1 MHSRRKA
8 CEVKKSS
15 RSGESQPSQN
25 WQLGQTGQLFISTG
39 VFSHCFEG
47 GASYLREVWNVS
59 SVNAHLLLGLK
70 KRRRRKLQMCL
81 RSSNELQRKERQRAP
96 APGSG
101 CYLCYFEEL
110 RYPSH
115 ASEEL
120 LVDVQA
126 FFTLGLLHVKVF
138 LCFFFFLGWGGWGRK
153 QQLDQQPR
161 QLCSGRSHFGSEISL
176 VRWSRP

>member
-1 MHSRRKA
+1 
-8 CEVKKSS
+8 
-15 RSGESQPSQN
+15 
-25 WQLGQTGQLFISTG
+25 
-39 VFSHCFEG
+39 
-47 GASYLREVWNVS
+47 
-59 SVNAHLLLGLK
+59 
-70 KRRRRKLQMCL
+70 MCL

-101 CYLCYFEEL
+101 CYYLCYFEEL

-138 LCFFFFLGWGGWGRK
+138 LCFVFFWGEGGRK

-161 QLCSGRSHFGSEISL
+161 HLCSGRSHFGSRDIA
-176 VRWSRP
+176 RPMEPTLKFQETPEPIGDLIG

>member
-1 MHSRRKA
+1 
-8 CEVKKSS
+8 
-15 RSGESQPSQN
+15 
-25 WQLGQTGQLFISTG
+25 
-39 VFSHCFEG
+39 
-47 GASYLREVWNVS
+47 
-59 SVNAHLLLGLK
+59 
-70 KRRRRKLQMCL
+70 MCL

-101 CYLCYFEEL
+101 CYYLCYFEEL

-138 LCFFFFLGWGGWGRK
+138 LCFCFLGVGWVGK
-153 QQLDQQPR
+153 ETTT
-161 QLCSGRSHFGSEISL
+161 GSATATTLLGSFTFRLRDIA
-176 VRWSRP
+176 RPMEPTLKFQETPEPIGDLIG

>member
-1 MHSRRKA
+1 
-8 CEVKKSS
+8 
-15 RSGESQPSQN
+15 
-25 WQLGQTGQLFISTG
+25 
-39 VFSHCFEG
+39 
-47 GASYLREVWNVS
+47 
-59 SVNAHLLLGLK
+59 
-70 KRRRRKLQMCL
+70 MCL

-101 CYLCYFEEL
+101 CYYLCYFEEL

-138 LCFFFFLGWGGWGRK
+138 LCFVFFWGEGGGEGNNNWISNRDTFARVAHISAPG
-153 QQLDQQPR
+153 
-161 QLCSGRSHFGSEISL
+161 ISL

>member
-8 CEVKKSS
+8 CEVRKSS
-15 RSGESQPSQN
+15 RSGESQSSQN

-70 KRRRRKLQMCL
+70 KKRRRKLQICL
-81 RSSNELQRKERQRAP
+81 RSSNELQQERQRAP
-96 APGSG
+96 PPGSG

-138 LCFFFFLGWGGWGRK
+138 LCCCFFFGGGGRK

-176 VRWSRP
+176 VRRSRP